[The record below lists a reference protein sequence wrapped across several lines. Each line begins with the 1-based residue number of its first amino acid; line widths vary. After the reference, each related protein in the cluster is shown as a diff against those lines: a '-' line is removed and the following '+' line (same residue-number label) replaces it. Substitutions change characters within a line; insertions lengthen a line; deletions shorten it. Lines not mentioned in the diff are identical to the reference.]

1 MCLREVFFLI
11 IFGVTKKKIRS
22 IAIGNFSKVVKLG
35 FVQSFFP
42 TDSQLLPLIGN
53 KKTHKNDELHVT
65 DER

>member
-42 TDSQLLPLIGN
+42 TDS
-53 KKTHKNDELHVT
+53 
-65 DER
+65 